1 MRGLRHNKI
10 VLKQEENELI
20 TRVGPGT
27 PMGNFMREYW
37 MPAML
42 SSELPAPD
50 SDPVRVLLLGE
61 KLIAFRDTNGNV
73 GLMDHNCP
81 HRGASL
87 FFARTEECGI
97 RCVYHGW
104 KFDSAGN
111 CIDMPNEPAESDFK
125 TKVKA
130 KAYPTRER
138 GGIVWAY
145 MGPRKEPPPLPD
157 LEGNM
162 PKEGE
167 GFARATQIDCN
178 WLQTMEGDIDTTHVG
193 FLHYG
198 GLRPEDQPPGS
209 FSEYQLLSKP
219 AHFEVIDTEGGAAY
233 GARRPAGPGQ
243 VYWRIA
249 QWCFPFYTFTPP
261 GVLGLVKGNGARV
274 PMDDTHTLIYFMVAG
289 RRPLGAQQQFQP
301 GRSGNVQQSP
311 FGFQNGLPNTTDW
324 YGRFRMEQV
333 PSNDF
338 LIDRDLQRTAQGPAG
353 YTGINGIAM
362 QDAAMTTSMGGI
374 MDRSR
379 ERLGSTDAM
388 VIRVRRRLIAAVQ
401 AHMRSGAVPPGVE
414 DPEVYRVRS
423 GGVFLAEDADWV
435 EATRELRRAFVDHP
449 ELDPALNGPL

>member
-1 MRGLRHNKI
+1 M
-10 VLKQEENELI
+10 LKQDENELI
-20 TRVGPGT
+20 TQVGPGT

-42 SSELPAPD
+42 SSELPTPD
-50 SDPVRVLLLGE
+50 SDPLRVLLLGE
-61 KLIAFRDTNGNV
+61 KLIAFRDSNGNI

-87 FFARTEECGI
+87 FFARNEACGL

-104 KFDSAGN
+104 KFDAQGN

-125 TKVKA
+125 HKVQA

-145 MGPRKEPPPLPD
+145 MGPRASPPPLPD

-162 PKEGE
+162 APEGQ
-167 GFARATQIDCN
+167 GMARATHIDCN

-209 FSEYQLLSKP
+209 FSEYQLRSKP

-233 GARRPAGPGQ
+233 GAKRPANDSQ
-243 VYWRIA
+243 NYWRIA

-274 PMDDTHTLIYFMVAG
+274 PLDDTHTMIYFMSAG
-289 RRPLGAQQQFQP
+289 RMMPSTVKPGA
-301 GRSGNVQQSP
+301 SGKVQASP
-311 FGFQNGLPNTTDW
+311 FAFQNARPNSTDW

-333 PSNDF
+333 PDNDF
-338 LIDRDLQRTAQGPAG
+338 LIDRSAQRANEGSAG
-353 YTGINGIAM
+353 YTGISGIAM
-362 QDAAMTTSMGGI
+362 QDAAMTTSMGGV
-374 MDRSR
+374 MDRTK

-401 AHMRSGAVPPGVE
+401 AHMRTGAVPPGVD

-423 GGVFLAEDADWV
+423 GGVFLPEGADWV
-435 EATRELRRAFVDHP
+435 EATSELRRAFVEHS